1 MKRFNQLPLT
11 LVPILILPTLLFA
24 RLLVGG
30 EVLYW
35 GTAGLQFIPWRA
47 YAWQMLLEGEL
58 PLWNALNGMG
68 APLMANY
75 QSALFYPPTW
85 ITFAFAAVGGNEAL
99 AYSFSLLM
107 VLHLMWGGWGMTR
120 LLKAVGVSP
129 LGQVVGAMAFAFG
142 QYWIGRVNFFSMIW
156 AGSWM
161 PFVILGAN
169 QIASPFGGLE
179 VTPNRSPDW
188 LRWPLVLPVAMM
200 LLAGHAQLSWYIL
213 MLAGMWVAVGGW
225 RNAKAAGMIRSVG
238 MFLAAGILAGTIAA
252 VQLVP
257 TAEFLIQ
264 SQRSAAVDYE
274 TALTYSLWPWRL
286 LSLVAPDLFG
296 NPGTGDYWGYANY
309 WEDALYV
316 GILPLLLAFRTL
328 VSGWRKPA
336 AGEAAVN
343 RTGTALLWG
352 AAIAGIILGLGKNSP
367 IFPFLFE
374 HIPSFNMFNAPS
386 RFLVWTA
393 FSLAMLAGLGTDRW
407 KRPTGRGLYW
417 TRLAT
422 AGGFAV
428 TLGAGAAWMMMGNVS
443 PSFIRAA
450 ALAGV
455 WGLGAGVLSL
465 THPTA
470 NNSLRWRQV
479 WMVGV
484 VLWVGADLW
493 TANRN
498 LIPSVPRQFYAA
510 VERTDIPSGGRVYL
524 SPEDEYQLKFRR
536 FLRFDDYQLIED
548 PQHVRAVLLPNL
560 NLLDGTALVG
570 NFDPFVP
577 ARYVF
582 WQGIAQELSGEA
594 LLHWLRIANVSAVEQ
609 LDAFTPLGVR
619 YEPID
624 GGSWLHWHTCAEL
637 VSQDE
642 MHNAVTDAMKA
653 EGEAPA
659 LIVEGDR
666 STRVGKCTAG
676 QFKMITNQISAQ
688 MIRVTY
694 EADTDGWLTAASV
707 HYPGWRAELD
717 GTELEISPAYGVFMT
732 AAVPAGRHTITF
744 RYQPASFYWGAGVT
758 FFSLIFVITWGIILR
773 TRKPLT
779 KKLRSDYGTGC

>member
-1 MKRFNQLPLT
+1 MKPFKRLPLT
-11 LVPILILPTLLFA
+11 LATILILPILLFA
-24 RLLVGG
+24 RVLVGG
-30 EVLYW
+30 EALYW
-35 GTAGLQFIPWRA
+35 GTAGLQFIPWRV
-47 YAWQMLLEGEL
+47 YAWQLLLGGEL

-85 ITFAFAAVGGNEAL
+85 ITFLFAAVGGNEAL
-99 AYSFSLLM
+99 AYAFSLLL

-129 LGQVVGAMAFAFG
+129 LGQVIGAMAFAFG

-156 AGSWM
+156 AGAWM
-161 PFVILGAN
+161 PFVVLGAN
-169 QIASPFGGLE
+169 RIASPFG
-179 VTPNRSPDW
+179 SPEEPSENGPSW
-188 LRWPLVLPVAMM
+188 LSWSLVLPIAMM

-213 MLAGMWVAVGGW
+213 MLAGVWVVVGGW
-225 RNAKAAGMIRSVG
+225 RNGKAAGVIRAVG
-238 MFLAAGILAGTIAA
+238 MFLAAGILAGMIAA

-257 TAEFLIQ
+257 TAEFLLQ
-264 SQRSAAVDYE
+264 SQRSSAVDYE

-286 LSLVAPDLFG
+286 LSLAAPDLFG

-309 WEDALYV
+309 WEDALYL
-316 GILPLLLAFRTL
+316 GILPLLLALRTL
-328 VSGWRKPA
+328 VSGWNKPA
-336 AGEAAVN
+336 EGGSVPK
-343 RTGTALLWG
+343 RMGTVLLWG
-352 AAIAGIILGLGKNSP
+352 FAVGGIVLGLGKNFP

-374 HIPSFNMFNAPS
+374 HVPTFDMFNAPS

-393 FSLAMLAGLGTDRW
+393 FGLAMLAGLGTDLW

-470 NNSLRWRQV
+470 NSSLRWRQV
-479 WMVGV
+479 WLVGV
-484 VLWVGADLW
+484 VVWVGADLW
-493 TANRN
+493 TANRH
-498 LIPSVPRQFYAA
+498 LIPSVPQQFYA
-510 VERTDIPSGGRVYL
+510 VETGPDISNGGRVYL
-524 SPEDEYQLKFRR
+524 SQDDEYQLKFRR
-536 FLRFDDYQLIED
+536 FLRFEDYQPIED
-548 PQHVRAVLLPNL
+548 PRHERAVLLPNL
-560 NLLDGTALVG
+560 NLLDGRELVG

-582 WQGIAQELSGEA
+582 WQGVAKELTGEA
-594 LLHWLRIANVSAVEQ
+594 LSRWLRIANVDTVEQ

-619 YEPID
+619 YKPLE
-624 GGSWLHWHTCAEL
+624 GGDWLHWHTCAQIVRGEDL
-637 VSQDE
+637 
-642 MHNAVTDAMKA
+642 HAAVTDAMRA
-653 EGEAPA
+653 ADEWPV
-659 LIVEGDR
+659 LIVEGYRREVIGDC
-666 STRVGKCTAG
+666 SSGEVTFLTRQK
-676 QFKMITNQISAQ
+676 SAQ
-688 MIRVTY
+688 QIVVTY
-694 EADTDGWLTAASV
+694 EAETDGWLTAANV
-707 HYPGWRAELD
+707 YFPGWRAELD
-717 GTELEISPAYGVFMT
+717 GKRLDIQPAYGVFMT
-732 AAVPAGRHTITF
+732 AKAPAGRHTITF
-744 RYQPASFYWGAGVT
+744 RYQPASFYWGAAAT
-758 FFSLIFVITWGIILR
+758 FFSLIFVITWGVILR

-779 KKLRSDYGTGC
+779 KKLRSDYGTGS